1 MTRPHL
7 QRLWTLACVLLLAL
21 VMSVT
26 LPGRAWGGRSQRDG
40 SGGTSHRHDSH
51 RHGSHHHGSHHRH
64 GSHHHGHY
72 YYRYPRPFFGL
83 YFFDYPYP
91 YPYYGPYYYESYAP
105 GAHQRFPAFRLPEF
119 FYYPGAIG
127 KGELED
133 PQDQDTAVPLTPQR
147 SIQP

>member
-1 MTRPHL
+1 MTRPHRP
-7 QRLWTLACVLLLAL
+7 RLWPLACVLLLAL
-21 VMSVT
+21 VMSMT
-26 LPGRAWGGRSQRDG
+26 WPCRAWGGRPQHG
-40 SGGTSHRHDSH
+40 VSGGASHRHGSH
-51 RHGSHHHGSHHRH
+51 RHGSHHR
-64 GSHHHGHY
+64 GHY

-91 YPYYGPYYYESYAP
+91 YYGPYYYEFYTT

-119 FYYPGAIG
+119 FHYPGAIG
-127 KGELED
+127 KGEVEN